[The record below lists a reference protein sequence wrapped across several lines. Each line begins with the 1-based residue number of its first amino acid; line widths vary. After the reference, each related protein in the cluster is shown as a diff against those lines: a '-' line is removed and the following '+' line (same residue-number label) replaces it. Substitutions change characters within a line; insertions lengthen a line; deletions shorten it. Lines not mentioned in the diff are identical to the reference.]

1 MEQINTYILIIAASL
16 IIILSYFFNV
26 ISKKTNIP
34 SVIMLLALGVT
45 LRYILISTIGEII
58 DFTLL
63 LELLGIVG
71 LIMIVLE
78 ASLDLKLNKKK
89 LPLLLKALGVSL
101 FSLILTAFLLSFVFV
116 NLLHTDLLNALI
128 YAIPLSIMSS
138 AIVIPSVVNLEKN
151 KKEFMIYESTFSD
164 ILGIM
169 FFFFIIQS
177 SEYESIGGIFTSISL
192 NLLLTLVIS
201 VLASYTLIY
210 FFHKLQSEIRLFLLI
225 AVLILLYAFGKMLHL
240 SSLFIILA
248 FGLILNNQNLFF
260 KGKLKKYIH
269 TESLENVYKQLHLV
283 TIESSFVVRTF
294 FFVIFGL
301 SISLVSLLNVNVLLI
316 SLLVSLFIYLVRWLA
331 LKIFMRKNF
340 LLELF
345 TAPRGLITILLFFN
359 IPTEFQIAE
368 FQSEILLVTIIAS
381 SIIMAVGMI
390 KFGKKTQTSRVIP
403 SPETNIANEVADLL
417 SEINIPETNINNK
430 RDELGEENKAEE
442 N

>member
-1 MEQINTYILIIAASL
+1 MEQINTYVLIIAASL
-16 IIILSYFFNV
+16 IIIFSYFFNV

-45 LRYILISTIGEII
+45 LRYILINTIGEII
-58 DFTLL
+58 DFSLL

-78 ASLDLKLNKKK
+78 ASLDLELNKEK
-89 LPLLLKALGVSL
+89 LPLLLKALGVGLLSL
-101 FSLILTAFLLSFVFV
+101 VLTAFLLSFVFV
-116 NLLHTDLLNALI
+116 KLLHTDLLNALI

-138 AIVIPSVVNLEKN
+138 AIVIPSVVNLDRN

-169 FFFFIIQS
+169 FFFFLIQS
-177 SEYESIGGIFTSISL
+177 SEYQSAGGIFTSISL

-201 VLASYTLIY
+201 VLASYALIY
-210 FFHKLQSEIRLFLLI
+210 VFHKLESEIRLFLLI

-248 FGLILNNQNLFF
+248 FGLILNNRTLFF
-260 KGKLKKYIH
+260 KGKLEKYIH

-301 SISLVSLLNVNVLLI
+301 SISLVSLLNVNVLI
-316 SLLVSLFIYLVRWLA
+316 VSLLVTFFIYAVRWLS
-331 LKIFMRKNF
+331 LKIFVRKNF

-359 IPTEFQIAE
+359 IPAEFQIAE
-368 FQSEILLVTIIAS
+368 FQSEILLVTIITS

-390 KFGKKTQTSRVIP
+390 KFGKKTKTEKIMP
-403 SPETNIANEVADLL
+403 SPETNISDEVSDLL
-417 SEINIPETNINNK
+417 SEINIPETNIS
-430 RDELGEENKAEE
+430 EEKEE
-442 N
+442 SSN